1 METVIRGARNVK
13 RKPVRSIGVIVIIG
27 FSLAIFLTSSIVAS
41 SIEAQATVLE
51 DSLGRKVIITS
62 SDASFDSS
70 ASIDEDILSLTN
82 NISAIESVQ
91 TFVTDI
97 DRSGI
102 NELLAQGGS
111 LRDPDAL
118 RAAVRFIS
126 GQNLSSELEG
136 FVSEELVLVDGRM
149 LNDSDIDS
157 NNVLL
162 GVNSALAKGILVGDS
177 IQLNGSSLNVVG
189 LISGDV
195 FQTNATILMSVETAQ
210 IITGTSGFDK
220 IILTIES
227 IELVN
232 DVMNILQTEYGDE
245 LTIQTASEQ
254 EGDDIAQS
262 IEKIGGNADLGAIA
276 ALFASMLV
284 VGFIMVIITKE
295 RVKDIGVLK
304 AIGLPNSKIVTQFLS
319 ESIFMASLGFVVCIL
334 ITLVAGPMIQTMLI
348 ESGSDD
354 SSSSEQGSSPQFQPG
369 QILNPTPESSSM
381 DSITSLE
388 FSVDARSIVSSLV
401 LTILIGI
408 IGALYPIMGALK
420 MQPAQALRY
429 E

>member
-1 METVIRGARNVK
+1 MESIIRGARNVK
-13 RKPVRSIGVIVIIG
+13 RKPGRSVGVVIIIG

-41 SIEAQATVLE
+41 SIEAQAANLE
-51 DSLGRKVIITS
+51 DSLGRTIVVTA

-70 ASIDEDILSLTN
+70 ATISEDILNLTN
-82 NISAIESVQ
+82 NMSQVESVQ
-91 TFVTDI
+91 TFVTEV

-102 NELLAQGGS
+102 SAILAQGGS
-111 LRDPDAL
+111 PNPEAL

-126 GQNLSSELEG
+126 GQNLSVELEG

-149 LNDSDIDS
+149 LNESDSGS
-157 NNVLL
+157 YNVLL
-162 GVNSALAKGILVGDS
+162 GVEAAFSSEIGVGDS
-177 IQLNGSSLNVVG
+177 LELEGVSLNVVG
-189 LISGDV
+189 LISGEV
-195 FQTNATILMSVETAQ
+195 FQTNATILMSIDIAQAITET
-210 IITGTSGFDK
+210 TGFDK
-220 IILTIES
+220 VVITIDS
-227 IELVN
+227 IELVDDTTN
-232 DVMNILQTEYGDE
+232 FLRSEYGDE
-245 LTIQTASEQ
+245 VTVQTASDQ
-254 EGDDIAQS
+254 QGDDIAQS
-262 IEKIGGNADLGAIA
+262 IDAIGGNADLGAMA
-276 ALFASMLV
+276 ALFASLLV

-295 RVKDIGVLK
+295 RVNEIGVLK

-348 ESGSDD
+348 ESGSNDA
-354 SSSSEQGSSPQFQPG
+354 SSAEEESTPQQFQPG

-388 FSVDARSIVSSLV
+388 FSVDGESILTSFG
-401 LTILIGI
+401 LTILIGV
-408 IGALYPIMGALK
+408 IGALYPILGALR

>member
-1 METVIRGARNVK
+1 M
-13 RKPVRSIGVIVIIG
+13 IIG

-295 RVKDIGVLK
+295 RVNEIGVLK

>member
-1 METVIRGARNVK
+1 MESIIRGARNVK
-13 RKPVRSIGVIVIIG
+13 RKPGRSVGVVIIIG

-41 SIEAQATVLE
+41 SIEAQAANLE
-51 DSLGRKVIITS
+51 DSLGRTIVVTA

-70 ASIDEDILSLTN
+70 ATISEDILNLTN
-82 NISAIESVQ
+82 NMSQVESVQ
-91 TFVTDI
+91 TFVTEV

-102 NELLAQGGS
+102 SAILAQGG
-111 LRDPDAL
+111 PPNPGAL

-126 GQNLSSELEG
+126 GQNLSVELEG

-149 LNDSDIDS
+149 LNESDSGS
-157 NNVLL
+157 YNVLL
-162 GVNSALAKGILVGDS
+162 GVEAAFSSEIGVGDS
-177 IQLNGSSLNVVG
+177 LELEGVSLNVVG
-189 LISGDV
+189 LISGEV
-195 FQTNATILMSVETAQ
+195 FQTNATILMSIDIAQAITET
-210 IITGTSGFDK
+210 TGFDK
-220 IILTIES
+220 VVITIDS
-227 IELVN
+227 IELV
-232 DVMNILQTEYGDE
+232 DDTMNFLRSEYGDE
-245 LTIQTASEQ
+245 VTVQTASDQ
-254 EGDDIAQS
+254 QGDDIAQS
-262 IEKIGGNADLGAIA
+262 IDAIGGNADLGAMA
-276 ALFASMLV
+276 ALFASLLV

-295 RVKDIGVLK
+295 RVNEIGVLK

-348 ESGSDD
+348 ESGSNDA
-354 SSSSEQGSSPQFQPG
+354 SSAEEESTPQQFQPG

-388 FSVDARSIVSSLV
+388 FSVDGESILTSFG
-401 LTILIGI
+401 LTILIGV
-408 IGALYPIMGALK
+408 IGALYPILGALR

>member
-1 METVIRGARNVK
+1 M
-13 RKPVRSIGVIVIIG
+13 
-27 FSLAIFLTSSIVAS
+27 SS
-41 SIEAQATVLE
+41 
-51 DSLGRKVIITS
+51 
-62 SDASFDSS
+62 
-70 ASIDEDILSLTN
+70 
-82 NISAIESVQ
+82 
-91 TFVTDI
+91 
-97 DRSGI
+97 
-102 NELLAQGGS
+102 LAQGGP
-111 LRDPDAL
+111 LNPEAL

-136 FVSEELVLVDGRM
+136 FVSEELVLVNGRM
-149 LNDSDIDS
+149 LNDSDAGS

-162 GVNSALAKGILVGDS
+162 GVDSALANGILVGDS
-177 IQLNGSSLNVVG
+177 IQLNGISLNVVG
-189 LISGDV
+189 LVSGDV
-195 FQTNATILMSVETAQ
+195 FQTNATILMDVEMAQ
-210 IITGTSGFDK
+210 IITETSGFDK
-220 IILTIES
+220 VVVTIES
-227 IELVN
+227 IELVD
-232 DVMNILQTEYGDE
+232 DVMNILQSEYGDE

-262 IEKIGGNADLGAIA
+262 IDTIGGNADLGAMA

-295 RVKDIGVLK
+295 RVNEIGVLK
-304 AIGLPNSKIVTQFLS
+304 AIGLPNTKIVTQFLS
-319 ESIFMASLGFVVCIL
+319 ESIFMASLGFFVCIV
-334 ITLVAGPMIQTMLI
+334 ITLVAGPMMQTMLI

-354 SSSSEQGSSPQFQPG
+354 SSSSEQGSSPQFSPG

-388 FSVDARSIVSSLV
+388 FSVDAKSIATSLG
-401 LTILIGI
+401 LTILIGV

>member
-295 RVKDIGVLK
+295 RVNEIGVLK

>member
-1 METVIRGARNVK
+1 M
-13 RKPVRSIGVIVIIG
+13 IIG

-295 RVKDIGVLK
+295 RVNEIGVLK

-319 ESIFMASLGFVVCIL
+319 ESILVASLGFVVCIL

>member
-1 METVIRGARNVK
+1 MESVIRGARNVK
-13 RKPVRSIGVIVIIG
+13 RKPVRSIGVIIIIG

-41 SIEAQATVLE
+41 SIEAQAAALE

-195 FQTNATILMSVETAQ
+195 FQTNATILMDVEMAQ
-210 IITGTSGFDK
+210 IITETSGFDK
-220 IILTIES
+220 VVVTIES
-227 IELVN
+227 IELVE
-232 DVMNILQTEYGDE
+232 DVMNILQSEYGDE

-295 RVKDIGVLK
+295 RVNEIGVLK

-319 ESIFMASLGFVVCIL
+319 ESIFMASLGFVVSIL